1 MANHPVNDTKFV
13 AASVIIFACLGSVLG
28 QSGLFIYLPSLPQ
41 MTSEF
46 GVTAAAVQNSI
57 ATYAIGY
64 GISQLIWGSLS
75 DRFGRKSISL
85 IGVGLFSLTSL
96 LIAVVPGFS
105 LLILLRFLQGMGAG
119 CGTSVSRAALR
130 DVFSDR
136 QLTQAMSYV
145 SICFAGALGFAP
157 FLGGQIARFYS
168 WRLDF
173 AFLVVLSLG
182 TLIFIAVAFQETN
195 RLAETVKTE
204 NFQFK
209 FLATSYLK
217 LLIDPR
223 FFLPA
228 GIAMVATG
236 MIACYDTVSPF
247 DFEKVLG
254 FTRSQ
259 FGNLSLGIT
268 LAYLLGA
275 LIVNRGVVAL
285 GQKFLL
291 RLGISISLGATVVM
305 LVLGLGGQ
313 FNLYSLFLPMFLLVV
328 GCGQLIPI
336 GLAMPM
342 QSFPAQAGLASAL
355 TGFLQQEGSGLIVF
369 LATLIPD
376 NSQVPL
382 AATLLGMGLVV
393 AALIRAARGVIPN

>member
-1 MANHPVNDTKFV
+1 MANHSVNATPSA

-41 MTSEF
+41 MTTEF
-46 GVTAAAVQNSI
+46 SVTAATVQNSI
-57 ATYAIGY
+57 TSYAIGY

-75 DRFGRKSISL
+75 DRFGRKLISL
-85 IGVGLFSLTSL
+85 IGFGLFGLASL
-96 LIAVVPGFS
+96 LLAVVPSFS
-105 LLILLRFLQGMGAG
+105 LLLLLRLLQGIGAG

-136 QLTQAMSYV
+136 PLTQAMSYV

-157 FLGGQIARFYS
+157 FLGGQIAQFFS

-173 AFLVVLSLG
+173 IFLALLSVG
-182 TLIFIAVAFQETN
+182 TFIFLAIALKETN
-195 RLAETVKTE
+195 RSPLSIRTQNFRWRPLAV
-204 NFQFK
+204 NHFK
-209 FLATSYLK
+209 I
-217 LLIDPR
+217 LIDPR
-223 FFLPA
+223 CFLPA
-228 GIAMVATG
+228 GIAMLATG

-275 LIVNRGVVAL
+275 LIVNRGVVTL

-291 RLGISISLGATVVM
+291 RLGISISLGAAAIM
-305 LVLGLGGQ
+305 LVLGMGGQ
-313 FNLYSLFLPMFLLVV
+313 YNLYSLFLPMFILVI

-342 QSFPAQAGLASAL
+342 QAFPAQAGLASAL
-355 TGFLQQEGSGLIVF
+355 TGLIQQEGSGLIVF
-369 LATLIPD
+369 LSTYIPD
-376 NSQVPL
+376 YSQVPL
-382 AATLLGMGLVV
+382 GAMLLGMGLMV
-393 AALIRAARGVIPN
+393 AILIAAAQRVIPN